1 MAQYRSKPKFWIVL
15 GIAVLS
21 MTLLAACAES
31 APRPETVDVMVERE
45 VVVPV
50 EAPAAPMEPGFAGE
64 AVSQAPS
71 ADLGSVSERMII
83 RSAELAV
90 VVEDTETALIEIRE
104 VATALNGYV
113 SNSNVWRADE
123 RLRGTITIRVPAE
136 SFDVAMDQIKDLAVE
151 VERENISGQD
161 VTEEYTDLSA
171 RLRNLA
177 ATEEELL
184 ALLTEVRERT
194 RKAEDVLAVHRELTN
209 IRGQIEQ
216 IQGRMQYLERMT
228 ALATINVEL
237 IPGQDKPIV
246 EAGWQPVRTARAAL
260 RALIDTG
267 QFLADALIWLL
278 VYILPVL
285 LVLLIPLIVLV
296 VLGRRWRRRRAA
308 KKAS

>member
-1 MAQYRSKPKFWIVL
+1 MTHLRFNEKYWIIL
-15 GIAVLS
+15 GIAILGLIVLTGCGQS
-21 MTLLAACAES
+21 AATPQVVE
-31 APRPETVDVMVERE
+31 VMVERE
-45 VVVPV
+45 MAAPA
-50 EAPAAPMEPGFAGE
+50 EAPAPLMESGFADE
-64 AVSQAPS
+64 AANQVLS

-83 RSAELAV
+83 RSADLAV
-90 VVEDTETALIEIRE
+90 VVEDTETVLVAIRG
-104 VATALNGYV
+104 VATGLNGYV
-113 SNSNVWRADE
+113 SDSNVWRVDE
-123 RLRGTITIRVPAE
+123 RLRGTVTIRVPAE
-136 SFDVAMDQIKDLAVE
+136 SFDVALDQIKDLAVE

-171 RLRNLA
+171 RLRNLG

-216 IQGRMQYLERMT
+216 IQGRMQYLERLT
-228 ALATINVEL
+228 ALATIHVEL
-237 IPGQDKPIV
+237 IPGQDQPIV

-267 QFLADALIWLL
+267 QFLVDALIWLV

-285 LVLLIPLIVLV
+285 LVLLIPVIVLV
-296 VLGRRWRRRRAA
+296 VILRRWRRRRAA